1 MVSMGTSFIICCAIV
16 DPCSVESVLK
26 MVQEQTAAV
35 DKMGFAIFHC
45 FSHCSF
51 SWSLS
56 RQSTEKWYKTSINAT
71 AHQPKLR
78 QHCSLYAVLVGGFLC
93 FVCAL
98 QLYHEDEIVLFLLY
112 QCFKKRLN
120 DACSLRFSGT
130 CYS

>member
-1 MVSMGTSFIICCAIV
+1 M
-16 DPCSVESVLK
+16 ESVLK

-45 FSHCSF
+45 FFHCSF
-51 SWSLS
+51 SWSLSS

-78 QHCSLYAVLVGGFLC
+78 QHRSLYAVLVGGFLC

-98 QLYHEDEIVLFLLY
+98 QLYPEDEIVLFFTIPMF
-112 QCFKKRLN
+112 QE
-120 DACSLRFSGT
+120 T
-130 CYS
+130 IE